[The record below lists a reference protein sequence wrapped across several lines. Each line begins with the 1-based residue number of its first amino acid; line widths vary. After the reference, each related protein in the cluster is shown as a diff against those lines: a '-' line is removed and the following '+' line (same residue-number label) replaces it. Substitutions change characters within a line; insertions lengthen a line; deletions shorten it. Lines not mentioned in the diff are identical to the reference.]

1 VSEAHNTIQGYGLSR
16 KDATAAV
23 TQAIIDIRNGGLEKG
38 EAEVIIN
45 AVDCQTRR
53 MQVTLN
59 AIKLQLQ
66 VKAAGEDF
74 GKLLKNARKLQDDGY
89 DEEDGNA
96 DD

>member
-1 VSEAHNTIQGYGLSR
+1 MSDAHTTIQGYGLSR

-23 TQAIIDIRNGGLEKG
+23 TQAILDMRNGGIEKG
-38 EAEVIIN
+38 EAETIIN

-66 VKAAGEDF
+66 VKAAGADF
-74 GKLLKNARKLQDDGY
+74 GELLRNAKRLTEDGY
-89 DEEDGNA
+89 DEDAE
-96 DD
+96 